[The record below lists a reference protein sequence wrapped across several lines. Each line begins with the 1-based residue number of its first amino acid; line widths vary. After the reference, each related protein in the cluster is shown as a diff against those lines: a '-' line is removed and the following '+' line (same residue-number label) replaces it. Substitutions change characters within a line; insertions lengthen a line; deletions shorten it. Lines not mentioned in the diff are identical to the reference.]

1 MRPAIVDTSV
11 VVAGLLSANPES
23 PVSVILDGMLAGRV
37 PFVLS
42 MDLLDEYR
50 RVLLRPKIRQR
61 HGLTP
66 EQIDYLLTAIVA
78 NAIIREPARSAT
90 APDPGDD
97 HLWALLR
104 DGGNAILVTGDLR
117 LIEEAPEF
125 GSVVTAR
132 SFVEILTR
140 TRRAQ

>member
-1 MRPAIVDTSV
+1 MKPAVVDTSV
-11 VVAGLLSANPES
+11 VVAGLLSANPDS
-23 PVSVILDGMLAGRV
+23 PVSVILDRMLAGQI

-42 MDLLDEYR
+42 VDLLDEYR
-50 RVLLRPKIRQR
+50 RVLLRPKIRKR

-66 EQIDYLLTAIVA
+66 EQIDCLLTAIVA
-78 NAIIREPARSAT
+78 NAIIREPDRSGA

-104 DGGNAILVTGDLR
+104 ACGNAILVTGDLR

-132 SFVEILTR
+132 RFVEMLTTPR
-140 TRRAQ
+140 SPT